1 MRVSDHLSNPTS
13 GLTPSPASHPASSAD
28 RDMGGL
34 LAAAIRIVSGFTI
47 LSRFF
52 GLARDIL
59 TAHLFGNSLLGSAF
73 ASAFAI
79 PNIFRRLFGEGALS
93 AAFIP
98 EYVKARKSD
107 PAAADRF
114 AQHVVSLLFLV
125 SGTITIIVEVVLL
138 ILLLTGAGHD
148 PERRLSF
155 QLLILMLPMM
165 PLVCLTA
172 ILGGMLQVQGK
183 FGPPAAA
190 PIILN
195 LFQILAGGYF
205 LFLHKDHSSN
215 ASAFAVGTAALLASI
230 VQVIWCMAA
239 LSHRPSL
246 LATRLTTSP
255 DDPITPHTRVMFAR
269 FVPALIGLGTIQINT
284 MLDQLWAMWPIWV
297 GPTMFGRVYPLDDT
311 SNAILSYSMRLYQF
325 PLGVFGIAVATAIL
339 PLLSR
344 SADNNADFAAV
355 LKRGLRLSLFIGL
368 PASIGLV
375 LVRDPIITVLFSGSS
390 SGFDADGLTR
400 ASAVLTG
407 FAPGV
412 WAYSLNHVLTRAFYA
427 KGDTATPMKISMA
440 MVLLNLILNLAL
452 IWPLKEAGL
461 AWATGISA
469 MLQTLILT
477 ALVKRKLGVSP
488 IDLPT
493 LKGMA
498 IVFLASVVMA
508 LSVHGILIATPHL
521 LTFLDLP
528 WLRPAIHTWRANLV
542 ALILG
547 TSIGVISF
555 ALACLVLRVPE
566 LRWLFQRAPKGAD
579 GRPIEM
585 SFE

>member
-1 MRVSDHLSNPTS
+1 
-13 GLTPSPASHPASSAD
+13 
-28 RDMGGL
+28 MGGL
-34 LAAAIRIVSGFTI
+34 LAAAIRVVSGLTL

-59 TAHLFGNSLLGSAF
+59 TAHLFGNSLIGSAF
-73 ASAFAI
+73 ANAFAI

-107 PAAADRF
+107 PATADRF

-125 SGTITIIVEVVLL
+125 SGAITLIVEIVLL
-138 ILLLTGAGHD
+138 VLLWTGAGLD

-172 ILGGMLQVQGK
+172 ILSGMLQVQGK

-205 LFLHKDHSSN
+205 LFVHKQHDSTTP
-215 ASAFAVGTAALLASI
+215 AFAVGTAALLASV

-239 LSHRPSL
+239 LSRRPSL
-246 LATRLTTSP
+246 LPTRLTTSAA
-255 DDPITPHTRVMFAR
+255 DPITPHTRVMFAR

-297 GPTMFGRVYPLDDT
+297 GPTMLGHTYPLDET
-311 SNAILSYSMRLYQF
+311 SNSILSYAMRLYQF

-344 SADNNADFAAV
+344 SADDNTDFAAV

-375 LVRDPIITVLFSGSS
+375 LIREPIITVLFSGSS
-390 SGFDADGLTR
+390 TGFDADGLTR

-427 KGDTATPMKISMA
+427 KGDTSIPMKISMA
-440 MVLLNLILNLAL
+440 MVALNLVLNLIL
-452 IWPLKEAGL
+452 IWPLREAGL
-461 AWATGISA
+461 AWATGLSA
-469 MLQTLILT
+469 MIQTLIL
-477 ALVKRKLGVSP
+477 AAIVRRKLGVSP
-488 IDLPT
+488 LDLPT
-493 LKGMA
+493 IRGMLL
-498 IVFLASVVMA
+498 VLLATVLMA
-508 LSVHGILIATPHL
+508 LCVYAALTYTPRAL
-521 LTFLDLP
+521 AALQLEFID
-528 WLRPAIHTWRANLV
+528 PAIHTWRVN
-542 ALILG
+542 LILLITG
-547 TSIGVISF
+547 TLTGMASF
-555 ALACLVLRVPE
+555 AAASLVLRLPE

-579 GRPIEM
+579 GRPVEM

>member
-1 MRVSDHLSNPTS
+1 
-13 GLTPSPASHPASSAD
+13 
-28 RDMGGL
+28 MGGL
-34 LAAAIRIVSGFTI
+34 LAAAIRIVSGFTL

-59 TAHLFGNSLLGSAF
+59 TAHLFGNSLIGSAF

-107 PAAADRF
+107 PAIADRF

-125 SGTITIIVEVVLL
+125 SGAITLIAEVILL
-138 ILLLTGAGHD
+138 ILLLTGAGQD

-205 LFLHKDHSSN
+205 LFIHKQHDGPI
-215 ASAFAVGTAALLASI
+215 AAYAVGAAALLASI
-230 VQVIWCMAA
+230 AQVIWCMAA
-239 LSHRPSL
+239 LSRRPSL
-246 LATRLTTSP
+246 LPTRLTTTP
-255 DDPITPHTRVMFAR
+255 DDPITPHTRVMFSR

-284 MLDQLWAMWPIWV
+284 MLDQLWAMWPIWI
-297 GPTMFGRVYPLDDT
+297 GDTMLGHKYPLDET
-311 SNAILSYSMRLYQF
+311 SNSVLSYAMRLYQF

-344 SADNNADFAAV
+344 SADNTADFQAV

-375 LVRDPIITVLFSGSS
+375 LIREPIITVLFSGSS
-390 SGFDADGLTR
+390 TGFDTDGLTR

-427 KGDTATPMKISMA
+427 KGDTSTPMKISMA
-440 MVLLNLILNLAL
+440 MVALNLILNLIL

-461 AWATGISA
+461 AWATGLSA
-469 MLQTLILT
+469 MIQTL
-477 ALVKRKLGVSP
+477 ALAWFVRSKLGVSP
-488 IDLPT
+488 LDLPT
-493 LKGMA
+493 LRGMLL
-498 IVFLASVVMA
+498 VLLATVLMA
-508 LSVHGILIATPHL
+508 LCVYGVLAYTPRAL
-521 LTFLDLP
+521 AALQLEFID
-528 WLRPAIHTWRANLV
+528 PAIHEWRVN
-542 ALILG
+542 LILLMTG
-547 TSIGVISF
+547 TLTGMASF
-555 ALACLVLRVPE
+555 AAASLVLRLPE

-579 GRPIEM
+579 GRPVEM

>member
-1 MRVSDHLSNPTS
+1 MPD
-13 GLTPSPASHPASSAD
+13 TPSTSSAD
-28 RDMGGL
+28 KEMGGL
-34 LAAAIRIVSGFTI
+34 LAAAIRVVSGFTL

-59 TAHLFGNSLLGSAF
+59 TAHLFGNSLIGSAF
-73 ASAFAI
+73 ANAFAI

-107 PAAADRF
+107 PAVADRF

-125 SGTITIIVEVVLL
+125 SGLITLVVEVILLVLL
-138 ILLLTGAGHD
+138 FSGAGQD

-155 QLLILMLPMM
+155 QLLIVMLPMM

-205 LFLHKDHSSN
+205 LMIHKQHDRP
-215 ASAFAVGTAALLASI
+215 AAAYAVGAAALLASV
-230 VQVIWCMAA
+230 VQVVWCMGA
-239 LSHRPSL
+239 LSKRPSL
-246 LATRLTTSP
+246 LPTRLTTGA
-255 DDPITPHTRVMFAR
+255 DDPVTPHTRVMFAR

-284 MLDQLWAMWPIWV
+284 MLDQLWAMWPIWI
-297 GPTMFGRVYPLDDT
+297 GPTMLGHEYPLDET
-311 SNAILSYSMRLYQF
+311 SNSILSYAMRLYQF

-344 SADNNADFAAV
+344 SADNNTDFESV

-375 LVRDPIITVLFSGSS
+375 LIREPIITVLFSGSS
-390 SGFDADGLTR
+390 GGFDADGLTR
-400 ASAVLTG
+400 AAAVLTG

-427 KGDTATPMKISMA
+427 KGDTTTPMKISML
-440 MVLLNLILNLAL
+440 MVALNLVLNLIL
-452 IWPLKEAGL
+452 IWPLREAGL
-461 AWATGISA
+461 AWATGLSA
-469 MLQTLILT
+469 MIQTFVLAIY
-477 ALVKRKLGVSP
+477 VRRKLGVTP
-488 IDLPT
+488 IDSAT
-493 LKGMA
+493 LRGMGMVVVATLMMALCVYGTIVFTPRVLTSLQLTFIDPATHTWRSNLVYLIVATFTGMA
-498 IVFLASVVMA
+498 SFAAASVV
-508 LSVHGILIATPHL
+508 LR
-521 LTFLDLP
+521 LP
-528 WLRPAIHTWRANLV
+528 E
-542 ALILG
+542 
-547 TSIGVISF
+547 F
-555 ALACLVLRVPE
+555 
-566 LRWLFQRAPKGAD
+566 RWLLQRAPKGAD
-579 GRPIEM
+579 GRPVEM
-585 SFE
+585 TFE

>member
-1 MRVSDHLSNPTS
+1 
-13 GLTPSPASHPASSAD
+13 
-28 RDMGGL
+28 MGGL

-59 TAHLFGNSLLGSAF
+59 TAHLFGNSLIGSAF

-107 PAAADRF
+107 PAVADRF

-125 SGTITIIVEVVLL
+125 SGVITIVVEVILL
-138 ILLLTGAGHD
+138 ILLFTGAGHD
-148 PERRLSF
+148 PERRLSL

-205 LFLHKDHSSN
+205 LFIHKAQDN
-215 ASAFAVGTAALLASI
+215 ATPAFAVGAAALLASI
-230 VQVIWCMAA
+230 AQVIWCMGA

-246 LATRLTTSP
+246 LQTRIVTTS

-284 MLDQLWAMWPIWV
+284 MLDQLWAMWPIWI
-297 GPTMFGRVYPLDDT
+297 GPTMLGHEYPLDDT
-311 SNAILSYSMRLYQF
+311 SNSILSYAMRLYQF

-344 SADNNADFAAV
+344 SADNNPDFQAV
-355 LKRGLRLSLFIGL
+355 LKRGLRLSFFIGL
-368 PASIGLV
+368 PASLGLV
-375 LVRDPIITVLFSGSS
+375 LIREPIITVLFSGSS
-390 SGFDADGLTR
+390 TGFDADGLTR

-427 KGDTATPMKISMA
+427 KGDTSTPMKISMA
-440 MVLLNLILNLAL
+440 MVALNLILNLAL
-452 IWPLKEAGL
+452 IWPLREAGL
-461 AWATGISA
+461 AWATGLSA
-469 MLQTLILT
+469 MIQTLIL
-477 ALVKRKLGVSP
+477 AAMVRSKLGVSP
-488 IDLPT
+488 VDSPT
-493 LKGMA
+493 LRGMLQ
-498 IVFLASVVMA
+498 VLLATLLMGLCVYGALHFTPGMLMA
-508 LSVHGILIATPHL
+508 SKLAY
-521 LTFLDLP
+521 LDP
-528 WLRPAIHTWRANLV
+528 VTHTWRANLV
-542 ALILG
+542 ALIVG
-547 TSIGVISF
+547 TCTGALSF
-555 ALACLVLRVPE
+555 AIACLVLRVPE

-579 GRPIEM
+579 GRPVEM

>member
-1 MRVSDHLSNPTS
+1 
-13 GLTPSPASHPASSAD
+13 
-28 RDMGGL
+28 MGGL
-34 LAAAIRIVSGFTI
+34 LAAAIRIVSGFTL

-59 TAHLFGNSLLGSAF
+59 TAHLFGNSLIGSAF

-107 PAAADRF
+107 PAIADRF

-125 SGTITIIVEVVLL
+125 SGAITLIAEVILL
-138 ILLLTGAGHD
+138 ILLLTGAGQD

-205 LFLHKDHSSN
+205 LFIRKSHDSSTP
-215 ASAFAVGTAALLASI
+215 AYAVGAAALLASI
-230 VQVIWCMAA
+230 AQVIWCMAA
-239 LSHRPSL
+239 LSRRPSL
-246 LATRLTTSP
+246 LPTRLTTTP
-255 DDPITPHTRVMFAR
+255 DDPITPHTRVMFSR

-284 MLDQLWAMWPIWV
+284 MLDQLWAMWPIWI
-297 GPTMFGRVYPLDDT
+297 GDTMLGHKYPLDET
-311 SNAILSYSMRLYQF
+311 SNSVLSYAMRLYQF

-344 SADNNADFAAV
+344 SADNNADFQAV

-375 LVRDPIITVLFSGSS
+375 LIREPIITVLFSGSS
-390 SGFDADGLTR
+390 TGFDTDGLTR

-427 KGDTATPMKISMA
+427 KGDTSTPMKISMA
-440 MVLLNLILNLAL
+440 MVALNLVLNLAL
-452 IWPLKEAGL
+452 IWPLREAGL
-461 AWATGISA
+461 AWATGLSA
-469 MLQTLILT
+469 MIQTLIL
-477 ALVKRKLGVSP
+477 AAMVRKKLGVSP
-488 IDLPT
+488 LDLPT
-493 LKGMA
+493 IRGMLL
-498 IVFLASVVMA
+498 VLLATVLMA
-508 LSVHGILIATPHL
+508 LCVYGVLAYTPRAL
-521 LTFLDLP
+521 AALQLEFID
-528 WLRPAIHTWRANLV
+528 PAIHMWRVN
-542 ALILG
+542 LILLITG
-547 TSIGVISF
+547 TLTGMASF
-555 ALACLVLRVPE
+555 AAASLVLRLPE

-579 GRPIEM
+579 GRPVEM